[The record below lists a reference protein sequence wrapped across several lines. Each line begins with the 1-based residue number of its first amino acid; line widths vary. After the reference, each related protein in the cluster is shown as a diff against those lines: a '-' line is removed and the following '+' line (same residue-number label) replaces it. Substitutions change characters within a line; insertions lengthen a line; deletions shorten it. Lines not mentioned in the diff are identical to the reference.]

1 MLLLHTTGVSKI
13 GEIHRYTITYTPSV
27 DRVLPL
33 PSALHLRIKNTASL
47 PLRAAYLH
55 GPYTLYVSVRRQ
67 EFEPWSSTTPGT
79 EGRKEELAQE
89 DDRGPVLV
97 DEGDIPVFEPQLKA
111 GSSFYATLPIPSDL
125 IEDALNI
132 VRREGETM
140 PDTSTHTRGAFEKGG
155 QQSTLTTVDT
165 KLQRKSVTWIVEV
178 ISQTI
183 FSATAQV
190 GFEVILGRDEKSLNY
205 NTLPG
210 PRPPTAGSIDSD
222 RSNGDIYS
230 RALKVKTQD
239 THDLW
244 NTPPFPSWHREEDWR
259 MQNGEYLD
267 PEDQDEAKER
277 RRRKKKRKTK
287 KVHLVILTHGLH
299 SNTGADMLFMKEAID
314 EEARKGDIAWRERRR
329 REREESGKI
338 LTDSEA
344 EEEEEEEDREQVIVR
359 GFHDNVCRTER
370 GIKYLGRRLARY
382 VLHLV
387 HPSTS
392 PPPPSGPNKLSKRP
406 THHHPHLTPFAQLAS
421 LVDHDSDD
429 DVPPYKI
436 TSISFIGHSL
446 GGLVQTYAIAYIHA
460 HSPNF
465 FTDITPISFV
475 ALATPFLGLS
485 NENPMYVKFALDF
498 GLVGRTGQDL
508 GLTWRAPS
516 AFSAFTAKPA
526 VAARPTDTSK
536 PLLRILPTGP
546 AHEVLKK
553 FRNRTVYANVVND
566 GIVPLRTSCLLFLD
580 WKGLGKVEKARRENN
595 AVQSLVGW
603 GWGQLING
611 GSTSPRGSVY
621 SPTLT
626 KSRTDS
632 TTTSPVSPAFR
643 DKGKVGKE
651 QGGKSPLIPTSDD
664 DDDDDN
670 PITEAPLTSEPTTR
684 ESKAASESSSMEPP
698 SSAKGSSAPNALTTL
713 MTLFRPSA
721 SSKSKGSDSKS
732 SKIYRRSQT
741 NPHDDDSSSSSS
753 KKRNKLKTTPSF
765 PQPPDLD
772 SVPNTPPRTTL
783 LEAANHVLNPPLPSV
798 EFLIDPS
805 SRPRTIFHDRVYSS
819 SDCPPP
825 PSPTIDKDNIMKVE
839 EKIARAYHADM
850 AWRKVL
856 VSLEPDAH
864 NNMIVRRM
872 FANAYGWP
880 VVRHVVETHFG
891 ESWSART
898 ADEIVGKEDR
908 AATPEEEAPGDVGD
922 VGDGQQTPV
931 PEFQDQ
937 SLEND
942 TYLDVEREIASI
954 RNRARSPTTSSGAWS
969 DRAFAI
975 TDDDDS
981 DSDVEVRKEEEI
993 GRFLGLQPRL
1003 QRPSL
1008 GLELTHKSTSST
1020 SGISRVEVVVS
1031 PVTSGSGDLG
1041 DGPSAV
1047 WGETGSSGG
1056 LSFPDA
1062 TRIGLGRWGS
1072 SNSIP
1077 SGARPTGASLE
1088 AVRCGTSGS
1097 DAVRLLERNISI
1109 AGPNRNSG
1117 SRAGSSKSADTER
1130 GTGNSRAGSHI
1141 EGSIQ
1146 GDLSDLDGI
1155 LSLTSEAGAVN

>member
-27 DRVLPL
+27 DRVLPP

-67 EFEPWSSTTPGT
+67 EFEPWSSSTPGT

-89 DDRGPVLV
+89 DDRNPVLV
-97 DEGDIPVFEPQLKA
+97 GEGGILRFEPQLKA

-125 IEDALNI
+125 IEDALNN
-132 VRREGETM
+132 VRREGETT
-140 PDTSTHTRGAFEKGG
+140 PNPSTHTRRAFEQGG
-155 QQSTLTTVDT
+155 QQSTLTSVDT

-205 NTLPG
+205 STLPG
-210 PRPPTAGSIDSD
+210 PRPQTAGSTDSD
-222 RSNGDIYS
+222 RSNSDIYS

-239 THDLW
+239 TQDLW
-244 NTPPFPSWHREEDWR
+244 NTPPFPSWNREEDWR

-329 REREESGKI
+329 RERAESGKI

-392 PPPPSGPNKLSKRP
+392 PPPRSGPNKLSKRP

-421 LVDHDSDD
+421 LADHDRDD
-429 DVPPYKI
+429 DVSPYKI

-465 FTDITPISFV
+465 FTDIKPISFV

-580 WKGLGKVEKARRENN
+580 WKGLGKVEKARRENS

-603 GWGQLING
+603 GWGQLINS

-621 SPTLT
+621 SPTST

-643 DKGKVGKE
+643 DKGKMGKE
-651 QGGKSPLIPTSDD
+651 QGGKSPLILTS

-684 ESKAASESSSMEPP
+684 ESKAELESSSTERS
-698 SSAKGSSAPNALTTL
+698 SSAKGSSTPNALTTL

-753 KKRNKLKTTPSF
+753 KKRNKIKTTPSF

-772 SVPNTPPRTTL
+772 SVPNAPPRTTL

-805 SRPRTIFHDRVYSS
+805 SRPRTIFHDRVYSA

-825 PSPTIDKDNIMKVE
+825 PSPSIDKDNIMKVE

-898 ADEIVGKEDR
+898 ADENEGKEDR
-908 AATPEEEAPGDVGD
+908 AATPEATEEA
-922 VGDGQQTPV
+922 GDGQQTPV

-937 SLEND
+937 SLDND
-942 TYLDVEREIASI
+942 THLDVEREIASI
-954 RNRARSPTTSSGAWS
+954 RNRARSPTASSGAWS

-1008 GLELTHKSTSST
+1008 GLELSHKSTSST
-1020 SGISRVEVVVS
+1020 SGISRIDVVVS
-1031 PVTSGSGDLG
+1031 PIASASGDLG

-1056 LSFPDA
+1056 GLGLPDV

-1072 SNSIP
+1072 SSSIP
-1077 SGARPTGASLE
+1077 STTRLTGASLE

-1109 AGPNRNSG
+1109 AGPNRNSS
-1117 SRAGSSKSADTER
+1117 SRASSSKSADTEC
-1130 GTGNSRAGSHI
+1130 GIKGNSRTGSHT

-1146 GDLSDLDGI
+1146 GDLSDRDGI

>member
-1 MLLLHTTGVSKI
+1 
-13 GEIHRYTITYTPSV
+13 
-27 DRVLPL
+27 
-33 PSALHLRIKNTASL
+33 
-47 PLRAAYLH
+47 
-55 GPYTLYVSVRRQ
+55 
-67 EFEPWSSTTPGT
+67 
-79 EGRKEELAQE
+79 
-89 DDRGPVLV
+89 
-97 DEGDIPVFEPQLKA
+97 
-111 GSSFYATLPIPSDL
+111 
-125 IEDALNI
+125 
-132 VRREGETM
+132 M

-975 TDDDDS
+975 TDDDS

-1056 LSFPDA
+1056 LSFPDV

-1146 GDLSDLDGI
+1146 GDLSDRDGI